1 MPDKPNKVLV
11 IGSGPIVIGQA
22 AEFDYAGTQAC
33 KALREEGVTTVLVN
47 SNPATIMTDEGIA
60 DIVYIE
66 PLTVEVLARIIE
78 TERPDGILPTLGGQ
92 TGLNLAVELADAGV
106 LDKYDVRLLGTS
118 LDAIKS
124 AEDRD
129 LFRRLLLDI
138 SEPLPAN
145 ITVSSMEEAEGAR
158 RQLGLPLVVR
168 PAYTLGGTGGGI
180 ATTEEELNSIVSGG
194 LAASPIH
201 QVLLEKSLVG
211 WKEIEYEVM
220 RDAAGNCITVCNME
234 NIDPMGVHTGDS
246 IVVAPSQT
254 LSDKE
259 YQMLRSASLKIIRA
273 LRIEGGCNIQFALA
287 PGDVVAE
294 TLPNAGNGD
303 SPYYVIEVNPRV
315 SRSSALA
322 SKATGYPIARVAA
335 KIAAGKRLDEIP
347 NAVTKKTLAAFE
359 PALDYCVVKI
369 PRWPFDKFSKGDRD
383 IGTQMK
389 ATGEVMAIDRSFEAA
404 FQKAVRSL
412 EITNRDLLWEDPEW
426 GSDAATVM
434 EHLPLQPNDQRL
446 WALLAALRRQVTPE
460 ELSRVT
466 GIDPWFTR
474 AFGTIASA
482 ERQLLSENLTPDLL
496 WGAKRLGFSDEK
508 IGILSDRSGDE
519 VRALRHRLGINPVY
533 KMVDTCAAEF
543 EAQTPYFYSTY
554 EQENEAVPLQADK
567 AVVLGSGPIRIGQ
580 GIEFDYCSVHAAWA
594 LQEEG
599 IKSVLVNS
607 NPETVS
613 TDFDTSD
620 RLYFE
625 PLDEESVRDVLENET
640 TAVPGG
646 DQRVPPTVV
655 QFGGQT
661 AINLSQ
667 SLDKA
672 GMPILGSTAQS
683 IDIASDRH
691 LFEEFLSRLGI
702 PNPPGAAVTN
712 VQQALIVAHEIGYPV
727 LVRPSYVLGGRA
739 MEVVGQPPVELA
751 KNKDGTP
758 KFDQDDR
765 LMLADQRPD
774 ATIEQSAAGLVRFV
788 TEAFEAGEGRRV
800 LIDKYFEG
808 REVEVDAVCDGER
821 VLIPGIMEHVERAG
835 VHSGDSMAIY
845 PGLTLTDHE
854 VDTIVD
860 YTTRI
865 GLALDVRGLMNIQY
879 VVRGVPAYR
888 SPGEDRARADEG
900 SSDVYVLEVN
910 PRASRTIPFI
920 SKVTGV
926 PMVRLGVNA
935 MLGKTLE
942 EQGYRGGLWKRRK
955 VVAVKAPVFS
965 MSKLAGVDTY
975 LGPEM
980 KSTGE
985 VMGIDYEFGPALAK
999 ALMAAGMMLPPKG
1012 SILLSIADRHK
1023 DESLPMIR
1031 TLARVGY
1038 SLYATEGTAALIMAL
1053 GLPVVAVP
1061 KLLNA
1066 DRPNVV
1072 DVITDGTVDAVVN
1085 TVTGERET
1093 LQDGFH
1099 IRRAAVERRIPCFTS
1114 LDTARAAV
1122 ESLASGSGSYSVKP
1136 LSEYLA
1142 ER

>member
-1 MPDKPNKVLV
+1 MTSLRPKPQKVLV

-78 TERPDGILPTLGGQ
+78 AERPDGILPTLGGQ
-92 TGLNLAVELADAGV
+92 TGLNLTVELADAGV
-106 LDKYDVRLLGTS
+106 LDRFNVRLLGTP
-118 LDAIKS
+118 LQTIRT
-124 AEDRD
+124 AEDRE
-129 LFRRLLLDI
+129 LFRQLLLDI
-138 SEPLPAN
+138 DEPVPPSA
-145 ITVSSMEEAEGAR
+145 TVGSMDEAR
-158 RQLGLPLVVR
+158 RVAADLGLPLVIR

-180 ATTEEELNSIVSGG
+180 ADTEAEFEAIVSGG
-194 LAASPIH
+194 LAASPID
-201 QVLLEKSLVG
+201 QVLLERSLVG
-211 WKEIEYEVM
+211 WKEVEYEVM
-220 RDAAGNCITVCNME
+220 RDGAGNCITVCNME

-254 LSDKE
+254 LTDKE

-273 LRIEGGCNIQFALA
+273 LGIEGGCNVQFALE
-287 PGDVVAE
+287 PGDIVAE
-294 TLPNAGNGD
+294 TLPNGGRAE

-335 KIAAGKRLDEIP
+335 KIAVGKRLDEIP
-347 NAVTKKTLAAFE
+347 NAVTQKTLAAFE

-369 PRWPFDKFSKGDRD
+369 PRWPFDKFPHGDRTV
-383 IGTQMK
+383 GTQMK

-412 EITNRDLLWEDPEW
+412 EITDRSLLWEDPRWQPALREHKA
-426 GSDAATVM
+426 GSDGQSAGLLDR
-434 EHLPLQPNDQRL
+434 LPLHPNDERL
-446 WALLAALRRQVTPE
+446 WALIAALRRDVSPE
-460 ELSRVT
+460 DLSRQT
-466 GIDPWFTR
+466 GVDPWFTR
-474 AFGTIASA
+474 AFSNIASMEHRLLA
-482 ERQLLSENLTPDLL
+482 ETLDAELMWE
-496 WGAKRLGFSDEK
+496 AKRLGFSDEK
-508 IGILSDRSGDE
+508 IGVLTDRSTE
-519 VRALRHRLGINPVY
+519 QVRTMRQQWDIRPVY

-554 EQENEAVPLQADK
+554 EQENEAEPIQEAKSLVI
-567 AVVLGSGPIRIGQ
+567 GSGPIRIGQ

-599 IKSVLVNS
+599 VKSIMVNS

-625 PLDEESVRDVLENET
+625 PLDEESVRDVLENEAT
-640 TAVPGG
+640 VTESHDLVF
-646 DQRVPPTVV
+646 PPAIV

-667 SLDKA
+667 SLDRVE
-672 GMPILGSTAQS
+672 MPILGSTARS

-691 LFEEFLSRLGI
+691 LFEEFLARVGI
-702 PNPPGAAVTN
+702 PNPPGAAVSTLE
-712 VQQALIVAHEIGYPV
+712 QALNVAQEVGYPV

-739 MEVVGQPPVELA
+739 MEIVQNATELV
-751 KNKDGTP
+751 
-758 KFDQDDR
+758 R
-765 LMLADQRPD
+765 YM
-774 ATIEQSAAGLVRFV
+774 SAALAAA
-788 TEAFEAGEGRRV
+788 TGRRV
-800 LIDKYFEG
+800 LIDRYFEG
-808 REVEVDAVCDGER
+808 REVEVDAVCDGET

-845 PGLTLTDHE
+845 PGLTLTEDE
-854 VDTIVD
+854 IATIVD

-865 GLALDVRGLMNIQY
+865 GRALQVRGLMNIQY
-879 VVRGVPAYR
+879 VVVGGSAYR
-888 SPGEDRARADEG
+888 SPVSTDRNLGREDTE
-900 SSDVYVLEVN
+900 VYVIEVN

-926 PMVRLGVNA
+926 PMVRLAIKA
-935 MLGKTLE
+935 MMGKSLQS
-942 EQGYRGGLWKRRK
+942 QGYEGGLWKK
-955 VVAVKAPVFS
+955 QDLVGVKAPVFS

-985 VMGIDYEFGPALAK
+985 VMGIDHDFRSAVSK
-999 ALMAAGMMLPPKG
+999 ALMAAGLALPPKG
-1012 SILLSIADRHK
+1012 SILLSVADRHK
-1023 DESLPMIR
+1023 AEAVAMFKDLHR
-1031 TLARVGY
+1031 AGY
-1038 SLYATEGTAALIMAL
+1038 RLYATGGTAATIEAL
-1053 GLPVVAVP
+1053 GIPVMAITRR
-1061 KLLNA
+1061 LNEGH
-1066 DRPNVV
+1066 PNVV
-1072 DVITDGTVDAVVN
+1072 DVIVDGTVDAVVN
-1085 TVTGERET
+1085 TVTGDREVM
-1093 LQDGFH
+1093 QDGFH
-1099 IRRAAVERRIPCFTS
+1099 IRRAAVDRRIPCFTS
-1114 LDTARAAV
+1114 LDTARAAA
-1122 ESLASGSGSYSVKP
+1122 ESLANGDSHYSVKP
-1136 LSEYLA
+1136 MSRYLSGK
-1142 ER
+1142 